1 MQVLAESAKNIY
13 EELKSQHIAAIATI
27 EHGEAT
33 PQLTVVYYAVDDDF
47 GIRFATK
54 KETRKHQNLQKNS
67 AVQLLVFDKKRQL
80 TIQVTGRVDEIT
92 DEKLKNDTV
101 ENMYKLSNDNDYNS
115 PPMSK
120 LFAGRYITYRV
131 SPSKITMAFFLRPQ
145 KGGYD
150 MFETI
155 SF

>member
-1 MQVLAESAKNIY
+1 MRALAESAKNIY
-13 EELKSQHIAAIATI
+13 EELKAQHIAAIATI
-27 EHGEAT
+27 ERGTGT

-54 KETRKHQNLQKNS
+54 KETRKHQNLQENS
-67 AVQLLVFDKKRQL
+67 AVQLLVYDEKRQL
-80 TIQVTGRVDEIT
+80 TIQVTGKVDEIT
-92 DEKLKNDTV
+92 DEKLKQDTV

-131 SPSKITMAFFLRPQ
+131 LPSKITMAFFLRPQ

>member
-1 MQVLAESAKNIY
+1 MQALPESAKNIF
-13 EELKSQHIAAIATI
+13 EELKSQHIATIATI
-27 EHGEAT
+27 ERGVGT
-33 PQLTVVYYAVDDDF
+33 PQITVIYYTIDDDF

-67 AVQLLVFDKKRQL
+67 AVQLLVYDEKRQL
-80 TIQVTGRVDEIT
+80 TIQVSGVVNEII
-92 DEKLKNDTV
+92 DEKLNSDTV
-101 ENMYKLSNDNDYNS
+101 ENMYKLSNENDYNS

-120 LFAGRYITYRV
+120 LFAGKYVTYRV
-131 SPSKITMAFFLRPQ
+131 SPNKITMAFFLRPQ
-145 KGGYD
+145 QGGYD